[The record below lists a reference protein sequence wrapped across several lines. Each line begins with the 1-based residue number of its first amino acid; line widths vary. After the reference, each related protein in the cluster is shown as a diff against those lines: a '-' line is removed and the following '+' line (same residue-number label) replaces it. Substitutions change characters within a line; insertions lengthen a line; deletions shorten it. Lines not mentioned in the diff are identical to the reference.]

1 LWADRR
7 SSNPYYTVCCRFNVL
22 TISFILNLKFWTLVN
37 ISATRSQP
45 NLTIIIWID
54 QDIIKIYVHLAK
66 WTHHLKQSHNRSRQ
80 TNSGT
85 SELLYTHTHV
95 FLQVVYNIVHEKR
108 IWKKIYGLNWFVCYC
123 ISTQEKENTCMYMLC
138 DQLHNH
144 TKFMK
149 PKIWEHKS
157 Q

>member
-1 LWADRR
+1 MDRSR
-7 SSNPYYTVCCRFNVL
+7 CY
-22 TISFILNLKFWTLVN
+22 
-37 ISATRSQP
+37 
-45 NLTIIIWID
+45 
-54 QDIIKIYVHLAK
+54 KIYVHLAK

-149 PKIWEHKS
+149 PKIWEHTS